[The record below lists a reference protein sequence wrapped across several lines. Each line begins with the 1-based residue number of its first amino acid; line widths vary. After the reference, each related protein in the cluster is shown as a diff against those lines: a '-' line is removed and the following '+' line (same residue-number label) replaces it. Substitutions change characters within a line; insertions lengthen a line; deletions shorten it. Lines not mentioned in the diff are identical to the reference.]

1 MPFLLPSF
9 LLAFPLPIALTEP
22 ITTVTDYAI
31 ALVAFILASR
41 LGRISWQTRQYSIGL
56 WAIAFACVAFAA
68 AFGGTCHGFIQV
80 LRKPWLIALWQGM
93 IYLLSLASF
102 SLLIGSVLGS
112 VPAKQQRWLLFAVIA
127 KTLLAGLILIQ
138 RPLFELAVLD
148 YGTSLI
154 LLLML
159 QLRSLWIQPTPSA
172 PGFIAGVL
180 VSGMALGV
188 LLSSWSLP
196 PLLVANDL
204 YHLVQLLGLVLLYQ
218 GAKQL
223 RDQVDPAIR

>member
-1 MPFLLPSF
+1 MLPFV
-9 LLAFPLPIALTEP
+9 LLAFPLPIVLTEP
-22 ITTVTDYAI
+22 ITTLTDYAI

-41 LGRISWQTRQYSIGL
+41 LGRMSWRTRQYSIGL

-80 LRKPWLIALWQGM
+80 LSATWLIALWQGM

-102 SLLIGSVLGS
+102 TLLIGSVLGS
-112 VPAKQQRWLLFAVIA
+112 VPSKQQRWLLFAVII
-127 KTLLAGLILIQ
+127 KTLLAGLVLIQ
-138 RPLFELAVLD
+138 RPLFEFAVLD

-159 QLRSLWIQPTPSA
+159 QLRSLLIQPTPSA
-172 PGFIAGVL
+172 PGFIAGIL
-180 VSGMALGV
+180 VSGMALGI
-188 LLSSWSLP
+188 LLSGLSLP

-204 YHLVQLLGLVLLYQ
+204 YHLVQIIGLGLLYQ

-223 RDQVDPAIR
+223 RDQGHRALR